1 MPVCV
6 LESVEGHG
14 IEYKKEYKEDTKMMN
29 FGIYCRFGKEEQRDD
44 KRAVSEKILKESR
57 DLLSPK
63 YELMLKHAIASRNQP

>member
-1 MPVCV
+1 M
-6 LESVEGHG
+6 
-14 IEYKKEYKEDTKMMN
+14 KK

-63 YELMLKHAIASRNQP
+63 YELMLKHAIASRNQPQNMV